1 MIAASD
7 AEIVARWL
15 ARRAAVNV
23 LGVNLSAEMLELL
36 KGSINEFEN
45 EYWLEFREE
54 ARRLLG
60 AGSPNPETP
69 SPNSPRSGEI
79 G

>member
-7 AEIVARWL
+7 AEVVARWL

-45 EYWLEFREE
+45 EYWSEFREE
-54 ARRLLG
+54 ARRLLA
-60 AGSPNPETP
+60 AGP
-69 SPNSPRSGEI
+69 SVS
-79 G
+79 